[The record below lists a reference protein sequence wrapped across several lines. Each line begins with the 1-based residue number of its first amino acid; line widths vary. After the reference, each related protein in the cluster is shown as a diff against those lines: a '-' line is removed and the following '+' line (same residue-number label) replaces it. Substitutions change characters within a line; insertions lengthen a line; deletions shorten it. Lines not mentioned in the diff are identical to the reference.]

1 LIHVGRSHNAR
12 QRIGISQTIPMR
24 NQGTAGMNATPKST
38 ASFNSTHGLGVA
50 CALAAGVWLGAAEAP
65 TKLVNSGLSPYA
77 ISLCMVAGVFTA
89 RWTIPTLLKGTRYVF
104 ADLRE
109 NSHLVVYAI
118 LAGMLWA
125 VANTL
130 TVFAIRDVGL
140 SIAFPLWNAN
150 SLVGILWGRL
160 LFGELKGASSKNIA
174 KVLLGALAIVAAAI
188 MLGYST
194 IHGEGPHAGRAVSG
208 ILAAAGAS
216 LLWGTMY
223 IPYRKAYIS
232 GMNPLSFVTVFTIGE
247 LATVF
252 ALVLALDGGTGA
264 AVFHSPETR
273 HLLFWLFLGGFAWV
287 IGDLFQ
293 QFATKYL
300 GIGRAIPL
308 SNTNQLWG
316 LAWGALVF
324 GELAHADWPHRLLV
338 IAGSLVMILGALAV
352 STAIATE
359 REHASMNSALVRECS
374 RYHLDY
380 NRVLL
385 ACSGADSASGLGSR
399 NDRRG
404 WWDYAILVVAMSVFV
419 YLGLNARV
427 PALSMNLAWLWVL
440 AAVLIATAALCGWG
454 LWKTT
459 RFS

>member
-1 LIHVGRSHNAR
+1 
-12 QRIGISQTIPMR
+12 M
-24 NQGTAGMNATPKST
+24 
-38 ASFNSTHGLGVA
+38 HGLGVA
-50 CALAAGVWLGAAEAP
+50 CALAAGVWLGGAEAP

-89 RWTIPTLLKGTRYVF
+89 RWTLPTLLKGTRYVF
-104 ADLRE
+104 ADLAQNR
-109 NSHLVVYAI
+109 HLVLNAI

-140 SIAFPLWNAN
+140 TIAFPLWNTN

-160 LFGELKGASSKNIA
+160 LFGELKGASGKNVA
-174 KVLLGALAIVAAAI
+174 KVVLGALAIVAAAI
-188 MLGYST
+188 MLGFST
-194 IHGEGPHAGRAVSG
+194 IQGGGPHASHAVGG

-247 LATVF
+247 LVTCF
-252 ALVLALDGGTGA
+252 ALVLALDGGTKA
-264 AVFHSPETR
+264 AIFHSPETK
-273 HLLFWLFLGGFAWV
+273 HLIFWLFLGGFVWV

-324 GELAHADWPHRLLV
+324 GELAHADWSHRLLV
-338 IAGSLVMILGALAV
+338 VAGSLVMIVGALAV
-352 STAIATE
+352 STAVATE
-359 REHASMNSALVRECS
+359 RENLSVNEALLRECR
-374 RYHLDY
+374 RYNLDY
-380 NRVLL
+380 DRVLQSY
-385 ACSGADSASGLGSR
+385 SGSEVGESS
-399 NDRRG
+399 DRRS
-404 WWDYAILVVAMSVFV
+404 WWDYVIVAAAVGVFV
-419 YLGLNARV
+419 YLGCNARV
-427 PALSMNLAWLWVL
+427 PELGMNFTWL
-440 AAVLIATAALCGWG
+440 AVLVVGLVASALLAGWG
-454 LWKTT
+454 LWKAT